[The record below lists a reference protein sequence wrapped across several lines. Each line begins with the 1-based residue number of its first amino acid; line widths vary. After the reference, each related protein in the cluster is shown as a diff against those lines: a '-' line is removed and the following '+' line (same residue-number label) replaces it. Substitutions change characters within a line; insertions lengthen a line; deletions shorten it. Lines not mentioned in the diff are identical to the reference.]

1 MPVANLETMK
11 VNVVTVASIVVA
23 SFSLYFFLGGMI
35 AVALLEAKIYAVDL
49 DIERDQSVI
58 TMYRFQI
65 ENNVDAPTAQS
76 RMEALQDKVQLR
88 IAERIVFMGQL

>member
-65 ENNVDAPTAQS
+65 ENNVAAPTAQS

-88 IAERIVFMGQL
+88 IAERIVFMERL

>member
-76 RMEALQDKVQLR
+76 RMGALQDKVQLR
-88 IAERIVFMGQL
+88 IAERIVFMEQL

>member
-88 IAERIVFMGQL
+88 IAERIVFMEQL